1 LSRLQE
7 GANDAPGA
15 SIAAWSSCI
24 KACKSEGRWPIAIGL
39 HDAMIRSIIQPS
51 VVSYGSTISALAAD
65 AQWEW
70 VLKALEDME
79 SCFLQPNLVVWN
91 SASGPNSVLQSLLV
105 GCERNL
111 GNPLMQR
118 VECRT
123 GTTR

>member
-1 LSRLQE
+1 
-7 GANDAPGA
+7 
-15 SIAAWSSCI
+15 
-24 KACKSEGRWPIAIGL
+24 
-39 HDAMIRSIIQPS
+39 MIRSIIQPS

-65 AQWEW
+65 AQWVLLTHFSVTETWNGRFRVCRCGPGSAGAPRPAKEW